1 MFCTGRSKEKAIT
14 RSQATTR
21 SEKRGMR
28 RSSMSHQR
36 GYTLIELIIVLA
48 LVGIIGAAATMAI
61 TQIITVSIL
70 ANDQNTAVNQVRN
83 AGHWIGRDGQTAKE
97 VNPSP
102 GGDKLLEL
110 TVWDNSVGSA
120 NHTVSYTFVSPVVP
134 PDYPS
139 ELRRDLN
146 DVPGIMVA
154 EYIDP
159 DQTSCSWDEDERVLT
174 VIVTARMPGWKDE
187 KIETR
192 TFEIKPRP
200 DEPDEGA

>member
-28 RSSMSHQR
+28 RNSVSHQR

-61 TQIITVSIL
+61 IQIITGSAL

-83 AGHWIGRDGQTAKE
+83 AGHWMGRDGQTAKE
-97 VNPSP
+97 VDDNPGSP
-102 GGDKLLEL
+102 KLLEL
-110 TVWDNSVGSA
+110 TVWDNSDGSA
-120 NHTVSYTFVSPVVP
+120 SHTVSYTFV
-134 PDYPS
+134 DAADGLK

-146 DVPGIMVA
+146 DVPGIVVA

-159 DQTSCSWDEDERVLT
+159 DNTSCSWDAVERVLT
-174 VIVTARMPGWKDE
+174 VTVTARMVGMSDKT
-187 KIETR
+187 ETR

-200 DEPDEGA
+200 DEPA